1 MTFDEA
7 LTEAG
12 FELLDQRRDGM
23 RRFTRRTN
31 PYLRWWLTIG
41 ANGNVE
47 LSWEFELGEYM
58 KAKGFHVSVQDE
70 LSLLLFPSDEL
81 RGPAEAE
88 WLQEEIRRAELQL
101 ASIDLL
107 AGS

>member
-7 LTEAG
+7 LGDAG
-12 FELLDQRRDGM
+12 FELLDARRDGT

-31 PYLRWWLTIG
+31 PYLRWWLIVG
-41 ANGNVE
+41 ANGNVD

-58 KAKGFHVSVQDE
+58 KAKRSHVSVQDE
-70 LSLLLFPSDEL
+70 LSLLLFPRDEI
-81 RGPAEAE
+81 RGPAEVE